1 MATWARA
8 SRCDTF
14 LRERDA
20 LVLVAGGSAGLTM
33 FYSYAGLSEWPAAAA
48 PVDQAPD
55 FQGLQPTVQR
65 PSQPSQ
71 ARQPSQQ
78 LPSALEPSLRMGV

>member
-1 MATWARA
+1 MASWASA

-14 LRERDA
+14 LRERVA

-33 FYSYAGLSEWPAAAA
+33 FYSYAALSEWPALAA

-55 FQGLQPTVQR
+55 FQGLQPTGQR
-65 PSQPSQ
+65 PSQHPASTS
-71 ARQPSQQ
+71 P
-78 LPSALEPSLRMGV
+78 LEPSLRMGV